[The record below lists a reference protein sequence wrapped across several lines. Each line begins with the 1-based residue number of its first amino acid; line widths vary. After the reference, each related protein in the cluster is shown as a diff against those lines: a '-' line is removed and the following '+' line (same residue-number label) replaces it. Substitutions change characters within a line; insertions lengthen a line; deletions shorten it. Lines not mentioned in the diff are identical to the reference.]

1 MTMQGIIGKLVENL
15 EEFNEVEERRRRVK
29 IEKTL
34 RGKEFKEIC
43 KKNRI
48 RINQQAKAVEK
59 DLNGK
64 YSTLIRG
71 RGGLRN
77 FRGRRALI
85 R

>member
-1 MTMQGIIGKLVENL
+1 MKGIIGKLVENL

-48 RINQQAKAVEK
+48 RIN
-59 DLNGK
+59 
-64 YSTLIRG
+64 
-71 RGGLRN
+71 
-77 FRGRRALI
+77 
-85 R
+85 

>member
-1 MTMQGIIGKLVENL
+1 
-15 EEFNEVEERRRRVK
+15 
-29 IEKTL
+29 
-34 RGKEFKEIC
+34 
-43 KKNRI
+43 
-48 RINQQAKAVEK
+48 VEK

-85 R
+85 RQK